1 LLGAQLEALLL
12 IALRLPLSAKAA
24 NRDYLS
30 YFRPVAPDPLSIALS
45 VQLPPPIFQDAVN
58 RTLTFDRSDANFE
71 SLLRQREGSIPIVHE
86 VAAGA
91 GEYLECLAIRI
102 LWRSRLRFLKR
113 NQVGLKSGAASAMLP
128 RNSDEGQKQE
138 RRSC

>member
-1 LLGAQLEALLL
+1 MRL
-12 IALRLPLSAKAA
+12 IERLPLIVQMQTSKAFYDNVKA
-24 NRDYLS
+24 
-30 YFRPVAPDPLSIALS
+30 
-45 VQLPPPIFQDAVN
+45 
-58 RTLTFDRSDANFE
+58 
-71 SLLRQREGSIPIVHE
+71 SIPIVHE